1 MRNKGFSKVG
11 DIIHSFKDDED
22 KYISHE
28 FQKYGYELAKEF
40 GDLKNKSLYF
50 KLAKETP
57 RGFLEVARNF
67 VKDAYQVKSKPR
79 LFMWKLKQLR
89 IKQSLALRAQNSDV
103 KTKSKN
109 HKKLKSFKI

>member
-40 GDLKNKSLYF
+40 GDLKNKSLYI
-50 KLAKETP
+50 KLAKEAP
-57 RGFLEVARNF
+57 RGLLEAARNF
-67 VKDAYQVKSKPR
+67 VKDAYQVKSPAR
-79 LFMWKLKQLR
+79 LFMWRLTQLK
-89 IKQSLALRAQNSDV
+89 KEAKAN
-103 KTKSKN
+103 K
-109 HKKLKSFKI
+109 